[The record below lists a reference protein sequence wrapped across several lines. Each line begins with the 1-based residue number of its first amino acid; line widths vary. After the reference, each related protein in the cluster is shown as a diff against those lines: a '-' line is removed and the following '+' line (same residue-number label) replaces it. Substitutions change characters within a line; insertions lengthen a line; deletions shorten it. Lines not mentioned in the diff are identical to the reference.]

1 MTLKHWHFYFAI
13 WKHSYLCLRRILQ
26 KVFATSLIICGKKKS
41 LQEDNQWLLIDNWI
55 INYCYELD
63 NQWLL
68 IVNWKR
74 IMNYSQLDIQWLL
87 IANWAQQQNGH
98 FRELLVNPG
107 NFVTQALRRFLGK
120 LERWWLVSSKRK
132 VCVKFV
138 MQSLPSLLS
147 CCVHKVAP
155 QNSWFSPTTFWKGNV
170 NMKIFLTCFFL
181 KIFKETNIPNPCCGS
196 VCKMFKDK
204 NVTCLL

>member
-1 MTLKHWHFYFAI
+1 MTLEHWHFYFAI

-74 IMNYSQLDIQWLL
+74 IMNYSQLDNQWLL

-107 NFVTQALRRFLGK
+107 NFVTQALRRFCKKIGAMVIGLEQTESLCEICYAKSAIAPFMLCPQSGATK
-120 LERWWLVSSKRK
+120 LLIFSNHLLKRQ
-132 VCVKFV
+132 C
-138 MQSLPSLLS
+138 
-147 CCVHKVAP
+147 
-155 QNSWFSPTTFWKGNV
+155 
-170 NMKIFLTCFFL
+170 
-181 KIFKETNIPNPCCGS
+181 
-196 VCKMFKDK
+196 
-204 NVTCLL
+204 